1 MTDSNSS
8 ISSHE
13 DPSKLSPETRDRH
26 RALASLREEIEAV
39 DWYAQ
44 RIDAAEDA
52 DLRRILAHNR
62 DEEIEHACMLLEWLR
77 RRDPVFDAQLRSQ
90 LFRAQPIALEEPS
103 DELQDLGLGDLRDL
117 TAGARPAQ

>member
-13 DPSKLSPETRDRH
+13 DPSELSPETRDRH

-77 RRDPVFDAQLRSQ
+77 RRDPVFDAQLRAQ
-90 LFRAQPIALEEPS
+90 LFRAGPIALEERS
-103 DELQDLGLGDLRDL
+103 DDLQDLGLGSLRAPSL
-117 TAGARPAQ
+117 AERAAR